1 MLFAQFVDLA
11 SIILRLAIGSAFMIH
26 GYPKLKQSEQGKG
39 WMKSMG
45 LPTALIPFAGV
56 VEFFGGLGLILG
68 ILTPVIAFLSAL
80 WMLSTTWLS
89 VTKIKKKYQG
99 GLEIDIT
106 LLLAALALTF
116 LGGGTFSIDHLI
128 RSEEHTSELQ
138 SQSNLVCRLLLEK
151 K

>member
-26 GYPKLKQSEQGKG
+26 GYPKLKQNEQGKG

-68 ILTPVIAFLSAL
+68 ILTLIIAFLSAL

-89 VTKIKKKYQG
+89 VTKIKQTYAG
-99 GLEIDIT
+99 VLEIDRTVPLRSI
-106 LLLAALALTF
+106 ALTC
-116 LGGGTFSIDHLI
+116 L
-128 RSEEHTSELQ
+128 
-138 SQSNLVCRLLLEK
+138 
-151 K
+151 